1 MAQTQLFI
9 KPLVLYIFQAMSQ
22 KILIKV
28 GTNVIS
34 KEDGTLDQ
42 EIMAQIVD
50 QISQLKKQNLEIILI
65 TSGAVGAGKSLINL
79 ADKNLGKNAD
89 VIKRQILASAGQIK
103 LMNLYLKFFGD
114 HQYNCAQILVTKED
128 FRDRLHYLNMKN
140 CLEALLKNEIVPV
153 INENDVVSV
162 TELMFTD
169 NDELAGLIAA
179 MLNVDTVI
187 ILTNVDGIF
196 DQNPNNS
203 GAKLLN
209 KIDHKTNLE
218 EFISPDKSS
227 FGRGGMLTKSRIA
240 QKLSLLGITTH
251 IANGKRKNILLE
263 LLKTNI
269 VPQSAKFP
277 NHLQPT
283 ESSDFPATTFLP
295 SKKLSSVK
303 RWIAYSRGYEK
314 GTVFINKCAEDIIT
328 SKSKAISLLPVG
340 ITKIEGDFEKGE
352 IIKVKN
358 EQGADIGF
366 GMAQYSSQKAKEF
379 LGQKGKK
386 PLIHYD
392 YFFLDL

>member
-1 MAQTQLFI
+1 
-9 KPLVLYIFQAMSQ
+9 MSQ

-34 KEDGTLDQ
+34 KEDGTLD
-42 EIMAQIVD
+42 EKIMAEIVD

-103 LMNLYLKFFGD
+103 LMNLYLKFFGN

-196 DQNPNNS
+196 DQNPNNE

-251 IANGKRKNILLE
+251 IANGKRKNILLD
-263 LLKTNI
+263 LLK
-269 VPQSAKFP
+269 
-277 NHLQPT
+277 
-283 ESSDFPATTFLP
+283 SSDSPATTFLP

-366 GMAQYSSQKAKEF
+366 GMAQYSSEKAKEF
-379 LGQKGKK
+379 LGQKGKR

>member
-1 MAQTQLFI
+1 
-9 KPLVLYIFQAMSQ
+9 MSQ

-42 EIMAQIVD
+42 EIMAEIVD

-196 DQNPNNS
+196 DQNPQNE

-209 KIDHKTNLE
+209 NIDHKTNLE

-251 IANGKRKNILLE
+251 IANGKRKNILLD
-263 LLKTNI
+263 LLK
-269 VPQSAKFP
+269 
-277 NHLQPT
+277 
-283 ESSDFPATTFLP
+283 SSDSPATTFLP

-392 YFFLDL
+392 YFFYEQIPLAESAPAQAGIATK

>member
-1 MAQTQLFI
+1 
-9 KPLVLYIFQAMSQ
+9 MSQ

-34 KEDGTLDQ
+34 KEDGTLD
-42 EIMAQIVD
+42 EKIMAEIVD

-140 CLEALLKNEIVPV
+140 CLEALLKNEIVPI

-196 DQNPNNS
+196 DQNPQNE

-251 IANGKRKNILLE
+251 IANGKRKNILLD
-263 LLKTNI
+263 LLKSSSK
-269 VPQSAKFP
+269 SAAGDISKSAG
-277 NHLQPT
+277 
-283 ESSDFPATTFLP
+283 SSDSPATTFLP

-379 LGQKGKK
+379 LGKKGKK

-392 YFFLDL
+392 YFFSDL